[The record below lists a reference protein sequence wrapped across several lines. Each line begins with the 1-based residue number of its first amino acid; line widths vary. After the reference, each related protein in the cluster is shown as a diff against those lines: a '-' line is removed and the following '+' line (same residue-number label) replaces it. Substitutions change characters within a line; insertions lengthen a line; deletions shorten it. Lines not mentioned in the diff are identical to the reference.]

1 MKLACFFNFEA
12 LYNITSMALAFRKAK
27 YILSI
32 FLLFVTPS
40 LLAQDF
46 GLQLYSLRNQFAKDA
61 PGTMAKVKAMG
72 FKDVEMAGTFG
83 LPFPE
88 LIKLL
93 AQNELNVV
101 SFGADYERLEK
112 SPQRVVDEAR
122 SYGAQFVVCFWIPHD
137 STFTIEDAD
146 KAIKVFNAAGKLISQ
161 NGMIFC
167 YHPHGYEFKPYQDG
181 TVFDYMMEKLDRR
194 YVYLE
199 MDVFWIKQAGQDP
212 LELLKKYS
220 TRFVLLH
227 LKDRKIG
234 TPDTDN
240 GHGDLESNVV
250 LGSGDVGIAEI
261 MREAKRL
268 GIKHYFIEDE
278 SSNVE
283 VQLPKS
289 LAYLRSLDLD
299 P

>member
-1 MKLACFFNFEA
+1 
-12 LYNITSMALAFRKAK
+12 MALAFRKK
-27 YILSI
+27 KSVLII
-32 FLLFVTPS
+32 FLLLLTPS
-40 LLAQDF
+40 LFAQEF

-72 FKDVEMAGTFG
+72 FKNVEMAGTLG

-101 SFGADYERLEK
+101 SFGGDYERLEK
-112 SPQRVVDEAR
+112 SPQRLVDEAR
-122 SYGAQFVVCFWIPHD
+122 SYGAQYVVCFWIPHD
-137 STFTIEDAD
+137 SIFTIQDAD
-146 KAIKVFNAAGKLISQ
+146 KAIAVFNAAGKIVSQ

-181 TVFDYMMEKLDRR
+181 TLFDYMMEKLDRR

-199 MDVFWIKQAGQDP
+199 LDVFWIKQAGQDP

-220 TRFVLLH
+220 TRFVMLH
-227 LKDRKIG
+227 LKDRKVG
-234 TPDTDN
+234 TLSTDN

-250 LGSGDVGIAEI
+250 LGSGDVGIDEI
-261 MREAKRL
+261 MKEAKRL

-278 SSNVE
+278 SSKVE
-283 VQLPKS
+283 EQLPKS
-289 LAYLRSLDLD
+289 LSYLRSLDLD

>member
-1 MKLACFFNFEA
+1 M
-12 LYNITSMALAFRKAK
+12 NIMALACCEKK
-27 YILSI
+27 SILI
-32 FLLFVTPS
+32 FLLFLTPS
-40 LLAQDF
+40 LYAQQF
-46 GLQLYSLRNQFAKDA
+46 GLQLYSLRNQFAKDV

-72 FKDVEMAGTFG
+72 FKNVEMAGTLG

-101 SFGADYERLEK
+101 SFGGDYDRLQK
-112 SPQRVVDEAR
+112 SPQRLADEAR
-122 SYGAQFVVCFWIPHD
+122 AYGAQFIVCFWIPHVKD
-137 STFTIEDAD
+137 SFSIEDVD
-146 KAIKVFNAAGKLISQ
+146 KAVAVFNAAGKIISQ

-167 YHPHGYEFKPYQDG
+167 YHPHGYEFKPYKDG
-181 TVFDYMMEKLDRR
+181 TLFDYMVEKLDKR

-220 TRFVLLH
+220 TRFVMLH
-227 LKDRKIG
+227 LKDRKTG
-234 TPDTDN
+234 TADTNN
-240 GHGDLESNVV
+240 GHGDVESNVV

-278 SSNVE
+278 SLSVE
-283 VQLPKS
+283 EQLPKS
-289 LAYLRSLDLD
+289 LSYLRSLDLD

>member
-1 MKLACFFNFEA
+1 MAVA
-12 LYNITSMALAFRKAK
+12 LRKK
-27 YILSI
+27 KSVLII
-32 FLLFVTPS
+32 FLLFLTQS
-40 LLAQDF
+40 LFAQEF

-72 FKDVEMAGTFG
+72 FKNVEMAGTLG
-83 LPFPE
+83 LSFPE

-101 SFGADYERLEK
+101 SFGGDYERLEK
-112 SPQRVVDEAR
+112 SPQRLVDEAR
-122 SYGAQFVVCFWIPHD
+122 SYGAQYVVCFWIPHD
-137 STFTIEDAD
+137 SIFTLEDAD
-146 KAIKVFNAAGKLISQ
+146 KAIAVFNAAGKVVSQ

-167 YHPHGYEFKPYQDG
+167 YHPHGYEFKPYQNG
-181 TVFDYMMEKLDRR
+181 TLFDYMMEKLDKR

-199 MDVFWIKQAGQDP
+199 LDVFWIKQAGQDP
-212 LELLKKYS
+212 LQLLRKYS
-220 TRFVLLH
+220 SRFVLLH

-234 TPDTDN
+234 TSDTDN

-261 MREAKRL
+261 MKEAKRL

-278 SSNVE
+278 SSNAE
-283 VQLPKS
+283 IQLPKS
-289 LAYLRSLDLD
+289 LAYLRSLDVD